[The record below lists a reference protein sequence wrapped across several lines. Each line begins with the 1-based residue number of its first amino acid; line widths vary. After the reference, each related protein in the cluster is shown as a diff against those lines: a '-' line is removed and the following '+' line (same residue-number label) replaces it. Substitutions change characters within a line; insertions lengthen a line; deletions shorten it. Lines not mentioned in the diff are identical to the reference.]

1 MAEKQEARKPP
12 RPTITLPPR
21 PSMDNFAG
29 FTSSPGPLSLVSSFL
44 SDNPFE
50 SSPDFWS
57 FSQLLA
63 GAMNSPLAVMASVQT
78 PPLRV
83 GDNPSGAPSMEAKSG
98 DGAEKNSGF
107 KQNRPMGLAVVR
119 SPFFTVPPGLSPSE
133 LLYSPGLLSCQSSFG
148 MSHQQALAQVTAQ
161 ATLTQSHI
169 SMLPN
174 SQPANLESESLFTQ
188 EPPSVPTEAIQQT
201 QASAPSLVSSGAF
214 AEASDITNSSVRTE
228 SLPIPVDKPAEDGY
242 NWRKYGQKQVKG
254 CEYPRSYYK
263 CTHPNCPTKKI
274 VERSLDG
281 RITEIVYKGYHNHD
295 VPQPSR
301 RSKEANGLSGSTQSN
316 AKPEVDPH
324 RPMGTLN
331 QIESAQAMPIRDQ
344 EFTQAITTMQ
354 TSGSINNEEVND
366 AGTIT
371 IGDDDEP
378 HPKRRN
384 LEAASSAAP
393 RTVAEGKI
401 VLQTRSEVDLLDD
414 GYRWR
419 KYGQKVVKGNPHP
432 RSYYKC
438 TFAGCNVRKHV
449 ERAAA
454 DPKAVITTYEGKH
467 NHSVPGAR
475 GSSHTTANP
484 NQVSGLNSRTVEAQ
498 YHALHDGVGYGNNQQ
513 PALLRL
519 KEEKVAS

>member
-1 MAEKQEARKPP
+1 MAEQQEAWKPP
-12 RPTITLPPR
+12 RPSITLPPR

-29 FTSSPGPLSLVSSFL
+29 FTNSPGPLSLVSSFF
-44 SDNPFE
+44 SDNPSE
-50 SSPDFWS
+50 SSPDFLS

-78 PPLRV
+78 PPLGV
-83 GDNPSGAPSMEAKSG
+83 GDNSSGAPSMEAKSG

-107 KQNRPMGLAVVR
+107 KQNRPMSLAVVR
-119 SPFFTVPPGLSPSE
+119 SPFFTVPPGLSPSG
-133 LLYSPGLLSCQSSFG
+133 LLYSPGLLSCQSPFG

-161 ATLTQSHI
+161 AALTQSHVN
-169 SMLPN
+169 MLPN
-174 SQPANLESESLFTQ
+174 SQPANLASESLFTQ
-188 EPPSVPTEAIQQT
+188 EPPVVPTEAIQQT
-201 QASAPSLVSSGAF
+201 QASAPPLVSSGAF
-214 AEASDITNSSVRTE
+214 AESSDITNSSVRTE
-228 SLPIPVDKPAEDGY
+228 PLPVPVDKPAEDGY

-263 CTHPNCPTKKI
+263 CTHLNCPTKKI

-281 RITEIVYKGYHNHD
+281 RITEIVYRGHHNHE

-301 RSKEANGLSGSTQSN
+301 RSKEANGVSASTHPH
-316 AKPEVDPH
+316 AKPEVAPH
-324 RPMGTLN
+324 RPMGITN

-344 EFTQAITTMQ
+344 ELTTMQ
-354 TSGSINNEEVND
+354 TSGSSNNGEVDD
-366 AGTIT
+366 AGTTT
-371 IGDDDEP
+371 IGEDDEP

-384 LEAASSAAP
+384 MEAASSAAQ

-419 KYGQKVVKGNPHP
+419 KYGQKLVKGNPHP

-467 NHSVPGAR
+467 NHCVPGAR
-475 GSSHTTANP
+475 GSSHTTTANP
-484 NQVSGLNSRTVEAQ
+484 NQVSQPNSRTVEAQ
-498 YHALHDGVGYGNNQQ
+498 QSHALHDGVGYRSNQQ
-513 PALLRL
+513 PALLRF
-519 KEEKVAS
+519 KEEEVTS